1 MSAPDALHPLVYR
14 MLRPVA
20 GLGVFSAVL
29 IAVSTALG
37 VALAWSTWNTYFV
50 VERFLADDPAVGVL
64 EVYAA
69 DDAAAVVTWSYLA
82 ALVVSGVVFVTW
94 LYRTRLNAEV
104 LCQAT
109 HRRSRG
115 WVVGSWICPIVN
127 LWFPFQVVSD
137 IWKASRPDSGLRVRS
152 LELVSGSPRLAL
164 WWGCWVTSF
173 VIDRIAAKVIY
184 DAKKIDLE
192 MVRSMAIAESLS
204 AVLTAVAA
212 VLMIMTMRQIS
223 RWQTGPGE

>member
-29 IAVSTALG
+29 ITVSAALG
-37 VALAWSTWNTYFV
+37 VAFAWSAWNTYFV

-64 EVYAA
+64 DLHAA
-69 DDAAAVVTWSYLA
+69 DDVTAAVTWSYLA
-82 ALVVSGVVFVTW
+82 ALVVSGVAFVIW
-94 LYRTRLNAEV
+94 LYRTRLNAEI
-104 LCQAT
+104 LCEAP

-137 IWKASRPDSGLRVRS
+137 IWKASKPDSGLRLQS
-152 LELVSGSPRLAL
+152 LGLVPGSPRLAL

-173 VIDRIAAKVIY
+173 VIDRIAVKVIY
-184 DAKKIDLE
+184 DANKIDLE
-192 MVRSMAIAESLS
+192 MVRSLAIAESLS
-204 AVLTAVAA
+204 AVLIAVAA
-212 VLMIMTMRQIS
+212 ALMIMTMRQIS
-223 RWQTGPGE
+223 RWQTRPSE